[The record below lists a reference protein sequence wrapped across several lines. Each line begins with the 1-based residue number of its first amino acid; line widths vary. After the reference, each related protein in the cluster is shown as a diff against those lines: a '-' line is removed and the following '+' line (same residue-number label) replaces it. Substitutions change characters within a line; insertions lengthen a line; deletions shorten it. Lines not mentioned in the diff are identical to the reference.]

1 LNSDGMENRQI
12 VNQAPDTSEKDRLE
26 AFILLS
32 KKIRKSIL
40 NLIYN
45 TKSPHIGPSF
55 SVVEILVSL
64 YFKTLRVFPENPFN
78 PDRDRFILSKGHA
91 CPALY
96 AVLAE
101 RSFIGED
108 DLEGFAV
115 NNGILEQH
123 PNIDLNKGIEVST
136 GSLGHGLSIGTGMA
150 LAGKVDKKQYRVYV
164 LLSDGEL
171 NEGSVWEA
179 IMFAGHHKLSNLIA
193 FVDYNKIQALGCTRD
208 IIDLEPLGEKWKSF
222 GWNVQEIDGHNFEQI
237 FTALNSLSLEKPN
250 VILLHTVKGKGVS
263 FMENNLLWHYRAP
276 DDKEYK
282 LALKELM
289 K

>member
-1 LNSDGMENRQI
+1 MENY
-12 VNQAPDTSEKDRLE
+12 P
-26 AFILLS
+26 LLS

-40 NLIYN
+40 DLIYK

-55 SVVEILVSL
+55 SIVEILVAL
-64 YFKTLRVFPENPFN
+64 YFKVLNVS
-78 PDRDRFILSKGHA
+78 PDNASNHNRDRFILSKGHA

-101 RSFIGED
+101 RGFISKD
-108 DLEGFAV
+108 DLDGFAT
-115 NNGILEQH
+115 NDGILEQH
-123 PNIDLNKGIEVST
+123 PNIDLDKGIEVST

-208 IIDLEPLGEKWKSF
+208 IIDLEPLGEKWRSF

-237 FTALNSLSLEKPN
+237 FTALNSLSPEKPN
-250 VILLHTVKGKGVS
+250 VILLHTVKGNGVL

-282 LALKELM
+282 LALKELS